1 MIKTFL
7 MISFVLIVFIAII
20 PTVAHSQIPP
30 ENLRVEY
37 LTNPI
42 GIDTSIPR
50 FSWILPEKGYNVNQK
65 SYQIQVSKSL
75 DELLQDKPDVW
86 DSGQVES
93 GDNVHIEYAGPALES
108 FTRYY
113 WRVKITYQSGE
124 TTRFSE
130 PAYFETAFLDP
141 QKEMTA
147 KWIRHPEKD
156 DEPTPDDKRK
166 EYERKRIS
174 PMLRKTFEITKSVKQ
189 ARAYVSGLGYVELHI
204 NGQKVGDHLL
214 DPAYTVFEKRTLYV
228 THDVTPL
235 LKQGQNAV
243 GMMLGHGWWKKTCTG
258 WLELHI
264 WYKDG
269 TKDKIIT
276 DESWKASTGPI
287 VSESLY
293 HGETYD
299 ARLEKNG
306 WDTGDYND
314 SDWLPVAMSEHIP
327 EKLVAQVMPPIQVV
341 GYLKPKSITKRN
353 DGGPNKN
360 EEVYIVDFGQ
370 NSTGV
375 IKIKAQGPAGTKI
388 RMRHAELLYED
399 GRLNVENIRSAKVT
413 DEYILKGEGE
423 EEYMPRF
430 TQHGYRYAEI
440 AGYPGELTEDKLEAQ
455 VFHTNFAK
463 SGHFECDNP
472 LINNIRDI
480 VLWAIRGNNMSI
492 PTDCPQRDERMGWMG
507 DAHLAS
513 EATIMNFDVAAYYQK
528 WLWDIADSQS
538 PEGYVPDTC
547 PANIW
552 GDKKGSPPWAIAYPL
567 ITWYSWRYYQNR
579 RVVEFHY
586 DNLVRWFKSME
597 KDEKDSLM
605 EYCHYGDWV
614 ALEPSPMEPIGT
626 GCYYWTAVVLEELA
640 GVLGKQDDVK
650 YFNTKKQKVAEA
662 FNNKYFDKEKGYYC
676 YGKDKQGNPFEG
688 SQFQQIFPLFLGI
701 AQGEYKELALKKL
714 REEIEVK
721 RNGHLYCGILG
732 AKYVYDVL
740 TDNNMADLA
749 YKVVLQKDFP
759 SYGYMIELGATTLW
773 ELWEYKTGPEMN
785 SHNHQ
790 MFGSV
795 VDWFFG
801 GIAGIRRLPEPGYK
815 YFTIAP
821 KPWEGPLNYAQAYI
835 DTVRGRVLSRWDK
848 NPDGSLTLI
857 VTIPPNS
864 KAKVI
869 VPKKENM
876 KVNVKP
882 KVASITSEPL
892 QDIFELPSGTYEFNV
907 K

>member
-1 MIKTFL
+1 MLNKFMLTPII
-7 MISFVLIVFIAII
+7 ISMTILSIPCMGQSPLI
-20 PTVAHSQIPP
+20 P
-30 ENLRVEY
+30 ENPRVEY
-37 LTNPI
+37 LKNPI

-50 FSWILPEKGYNVNQK
+50 FSWVLPAKGYNVEQK
-65 SYQIQVSKSL
+65 AYQIQVSKSL
-75 DELLQDKPDVW
+75 DALLQDKPDVW
-86 DSGQVES
+86 DSGTVES
-93 GDNVHIEYAGPALES
+93 AENVHIEYAGPSLES
-108 FTRYY
+108 FTRYF
-113 WRVKITYQSGE
+113 WRVRVTYQNNE
-124 TTRFSE
+124 TTRYSE
-130 PAYFETAFLDP
+130 PTYFETAFLNP
-141 QKEMTA
+141 QKEMSA
-147 KWIRHPEKD
+147 KWIRHQEKD
-156 DEPTPDDKRK
+156 EEPVKDDKK
-166 EYERKRIS
+166 EEWERKRIS
-174 PMLRKTFEITKSVKQ
+174 PMLRKTFEITKPIKE

-228 THDVTPL
+228 THDVTNL
-235 LKQGQNAV
+235 LKQGKNAV
-243 GMMLGHGWWKKTCTG
+243 GMMLGHGWWKKTCGG
-258 WLELHI
+258 WLELRVLCE
-264 WYKDG
+264 DG
-269 TKDKIIT
+269 SVEKIIT
-276 DESWKASTGPI
+276 DESWKTSTGPI
-287 VSESLY
+287 VKESLY

-299 ARLEKNG
+299 ARLEKVG
-306 WDTGDYND
+306 WDTPDYDD
-314 SDWLPVAMSEHIP
+314 SGWTQAVLFEHVP
-327 EKLVAQVMPPIQVV
+327 EKLVAQVMPPIQIVQRI
-341 GYLKPKSITKRN
+341 KPVSITQRK
-353 DGGPNKN
+353 DGGPDKN
-360 EEVYIVDFGQ
+360 EEVYMVDFGQ
-370 NSTGV
+370 NMTGV
-375 IKIKAQGPAGTKI
+375 IKMKVQGPAGTKVRI
-388 RMRHAELLYED
+388 RHAELLYED
-399 GRLNVENIRSAKVT
+399 GRLNVENIRKAKVT

-430 TQHGYRYAEI
+430 TQHGYRYAEVT
-440 AGYPGELTEDKLEAQ
+440 GYPGELTPDKIEAQ
-455 VFHTNFAK
+455 VFHTNFAR

-597 KDEKDSLM
+597 KDEKDGVM

-614 ALEPSPMEPIGT
+614 ALEKSPMEPIGT

-640 GVLGKQDDVK
+640 GVLGKQDDVD
-650 YFNTKKQKVAEA
+650 YFKAKKQKVAEA
-662 FNNKYFDKEKGYYC
+662 FNAKYFDKEKGYYR
-676 YGKDKQGNPFEG
+676 YGEEKGTPFEG
-688 SQFQQIFPLFLGI
+688 TQFQQIFPLYLGI
-701 AQGEYKELALKKL
+701 AQGEYKEMALKKL

-740 TDNNMADLA
+740 TDNNMVDLA

-801 GIAGIRRLPEPGYK
+801 GIAGIRRLPQPGYK
-815 YFTIAP
+815 YITIAP
-821 KPWEGPLNYAQAYI
+821 KPWEGPINYAQAYI

-848 NPDGSLTLI
+848 NSDGSLSLT
-857 VTIPPNS
+857 VVIPPNS

-876 KVNVKP
+876 SISAKP
-882 KVASITSEPL
+882 EVTSVSSEPL
-892 QDIFELPSGTYEFNV
+892 QEIFELGSGTYQFLV